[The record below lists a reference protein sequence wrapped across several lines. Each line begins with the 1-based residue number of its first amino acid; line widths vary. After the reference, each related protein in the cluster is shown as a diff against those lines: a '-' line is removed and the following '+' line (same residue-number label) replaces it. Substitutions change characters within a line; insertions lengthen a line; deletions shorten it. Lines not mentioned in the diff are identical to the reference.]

1 MFLLLVEDDLNLGNA
16 LSKLLKRHYRVHWV
30 RNLEAAKNHFASAEY
45 DAMLLDLGLPDGDG
59 MEWLQSLR
67 AAGCNTP
74 VLIVSARDALDDRV
88 RGLDTGADDYLV
100 KPFEPEELLA
110 RIRVLLRRKSGR
122 AQPRLTAGS
131 LGYEAESRQF
141 YLDEEPISLPPK
153 EHQILAVLMQAGDKP
168 VSRERLMQQLY
179 GLGDGVDSNTLE
191 VHIYGLR
198 KTLGKDRILTVR
210 GFGYS
215 LAGG

>member
-16 LSKLLKRHYRVHWV
+16 LSKLLRQHYRVHWV
-30 RNLEAAKNHFASAEY
+30 RNLEAARSHMASADY
-45 DAMLLDLGLPDGDG
+45 DVMLLDLGLPDGDG
-59 MEWLQSLR
+59 VDWLRTLR
-67 AAGCNTP
+67 AAGCNLP
-74 VLIVSARDALDDRV
+74 VLIVTARDALDDRV
-88 RGLDTGADDYLV
+88 GGLDTGADDYLV

-122 AQPRLTAGS
+122 AQPGITIGNLSYAP
-131 LGYEAESRQF
+131 ESQQF
-141 YLDEEPISLPPK
+141 WLDDKPLALAPK

-191 VHIYGLR
+191 VHVHGLR
-198 KTLGKDRILTVR
+198 RILGKERIETVR
-210 GFGYS
+210 GFGYRM
-215 LAGG
+215 ADA